1 MTIQHGLMQDC
12 LAKLQDGAGP
22 APRDLGPVH
31 EHTAYP
37 MYVYILYKSQKVA
50 SEFSMLQ
57 HNYRG
62 YWGVSPGPPPQKK
75 RVMGSI
81 PAGGPLTEAK
91 ILRPRNSDHHNPD
104 ET

>member
-62 YWGVSPGPPPQKK
+62 YWGVSPGPPPKK
-75 RVMGSI
+75 KWSWVQFP
-81 PAGGPLTEAK
+81 PAA
-91 ILRPRNSDHHNPD
+91 R
-104 ET
+104 